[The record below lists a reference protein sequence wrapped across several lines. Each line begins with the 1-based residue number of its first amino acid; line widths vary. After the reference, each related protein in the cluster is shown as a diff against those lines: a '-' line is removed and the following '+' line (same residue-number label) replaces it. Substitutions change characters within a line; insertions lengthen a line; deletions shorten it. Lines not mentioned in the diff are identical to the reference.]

1 MTAKQK
7 RTLNCRK
14 KSCVVQSYTL
24 PHVKKAW
31 EKSIGQKFRKVKHL
45 DLLLKHIQIILYTA
59 YLKNQDPISTLI
71 YAWQE
76 RGKSAVVLSIKNL
89 GLLIEDDC
97 TAYGL
102 ARKLNEL
109 YEKRQLKAYHHLL
122 IPDLEKICSRGR
134 YVKNEL
140 RSFLQTLMFDGVQTV
155 DTYNIHLDLPYRYK
169 IGVVACVTPD
179 VFNEK
184 SSFRRLGFLSR
195 LIPFSFD
202 YEDSVIE
209 EILSFIGTIQHDKVK
224 METIKLLKH
233 RKIDVQISNEYFK
246 LIKEKAKILAKTI
259 DDFCLY
265 AEPHIKRVIGTR
277 AKLLL
282 TTYVKALAL
291 LNGHSEI
298 LKEDIREFEV
308 LFHYFNFKMEKLP

>member
-7 RTLNCRK
+7 SVQNCRK
-14 KSCVVQSYTL
+14 NSRVGLSINLAPHQKLEQSSSSKTL
-24 PHVKKAW
+24 K
-31 EKSIGQKFRKVKHL
+31 KVKHL
-45 DLLLKHIQIILYTA
+45 DLLLKHVQTILYTA

-102 ARKLNEL
+102 ARKLNKL
-109 YEKRQLKAYHHLL
+109 YKKRQLKNYHHLL
-122 IPDLEKICSRGR
+122 IPDLEKVTSRSR
-134 YVKNEL
+134 TVKNEL
-140 RSFLQTLMFDGVQTV
+140 RSFLQTLMFDGVQRV

-169 IGVVACVTPD
+169 IGVIACVTPD

-202 YEDSVIE
+202 YEDSVID
-209 EILSFIGTIQHDKVK
+209 EILSFIGTLQQDKVK

-233 RKIDVQISNEYFK
+233 RKIDVQISNEYLK

-282 TTYVKALAL
+282 TTYIKALAL
-291 LNGHSEI
+291 LNGHNEI
-298 LKEDIREFEV
+298 LKEDYREFEV